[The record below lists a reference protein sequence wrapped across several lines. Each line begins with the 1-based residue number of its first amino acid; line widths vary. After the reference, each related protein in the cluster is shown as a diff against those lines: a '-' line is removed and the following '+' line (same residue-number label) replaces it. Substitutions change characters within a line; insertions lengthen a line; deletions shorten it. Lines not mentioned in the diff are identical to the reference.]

1 MTFKDDD
8 FETSLDF
15 MKQLI
20 KIKEE
25 EIIAAM
31 EGQKRKETSGDD
43 QDNLQ
48 KRVQEIM
55 TIIEKGDFSTA
66 REMAEKDEEAADA
79 LMESYNTW
87 GIQYR
92 KEKDF
97 EKAIMTFKKALFV
110 RPEDEGLYYNMAR
123 SYIEAGDWKSAK
135 NTMEETLKTCSEFR
149 EGVQLLAFINENS

>member
-1 MTFKDDD
+1 MLPADEKQLHKDINKFQDDLSSSPAFRNIYGPVTFKDDD

-20 KIKEE
+20 QIKEE

-31 EGQKRKETSGDD
+31 EDQKSKETSSGD
-43 QDNLQ
+43 QDDLQ

-55 TIIEKGDFSTA
+55 MLVEKGDFSTA

-79 LMESYNTW
+79 LMESYNAS
-87 GIQYR
+87 GIQNR

-97 EKAIMTFKKALFV
+97 DKAIMTFKKALFV

-123 SYIEAGDWKSAK
+123 VLY
-135 NTMEETLKTCSEFR
+135 
-149 EGVQLLAFINENS
+149 